1 MTTVSN
7 IDQRDTNQPKNGW
20 LWVHD
25 YSPKLV
31 ELNFLVSAITDWF
44 FWHCVLKSQKPRG
57 PRRARCKTRRVI
69 ELIDCLNEI
78 YEMEHEEHCLLWHLI
93 WEQGDFPAFELLVE
107 GAAKD
112 RKEIS
117 EICSSLFCWSPVVT
131 EERLIL
137 EKYAKR
143 IFYLRNH
150 VFNGG
155 NYHDTMTW
163 LEIYDMEIN
172 EIYRTWIQNRPNEL
186 ECEIRRKIGL
196 FKKHAAFI
204 PNKRGHRQWLSEA
217 SYLGLDFQQ
226 ATKYW
231 GSLCEYLTLKTQYH
245 EARICLIE
253 GAIDTR
259 FPQRAI
265 FKGADDLLYD
275 FARAAI
281 DFSETR
287 LRLFWHDCPA
297 QMRLL

>member
-93 WEQGDFPAFELLVE
+93 WEQGDFPAFELVVE

-112 RKEIS
+112 RKEIG

-143 IFYLRNH
+143 IFYSRNH

-155 NYHDTMTW
+155 NYHDAMTW
-163 LEIYDMEIN
+163 LEVYDMEIN
-172 EIYRTWIQNRPNEL
+172 EIYRTWIQNRSNEL

-204 PNKRGHRQWLSEA
+204 PNKRGQRQWVSEA
-217 SYLGLDFQQ
+217 SYLGIDFQQ
-226 ATKYW
+226 ATKNW
-231 GSLCEYLTLKTQYH
+231 GSLREYLTLKIQFH

-253 GAIDTR
+253 GAIDSR
-259 FPQRAI
+259 FPQREVLRE
-265 FKGADDLLYD
+265 ADDLLHD
-275 FARAAI
+275 FALAAI
-281 DFSETR
+281 DFAETR
-287 LRLFWHDCPA
+287 LRLFWHDCPG
-297 QMRLL
+297 QLRLL